1 MGETK
6 ILSAAAG
13 ARKDAVAHAKIA
25 DARSVLL
32 DLTPRAAKMRGARR
46 RMEQSWAASLRT
58 GGVAGPRAPA
68 GRRRRPKRAPAE
80 VSGPARRLCWRDPLV
95 PKNPLVRLQHN
106 LRLGH
111 GAGGARIMG
120 KAECSREAIDARP
133 AGADAAGEQ
142 RECSKW
148 TISGAEARFLC
159 CRTGQGDARQEQQEQ
174 QQILIRNERD
184 DEDGVG
190 QPRLGSGARLRCGPR
205 EADGM
210 RLRRV
215 RRGEL
220 LHAPGAGAQKTQECD
235 ADHVRH
241 AAAKVRKD
249 RKVAGA
255 EPEGGGVV
263 PAGNPA
269 RSKHRRGDPCPG
281 QVRAG
286 RACVS
291 RDGERSTDER
301 LGAFRNMRHQD
312 PHPHASRAQRLMQNC
327 L

>member
-235 ADHVRH
+235 ADHVRPRTACRGKGSKRSESGRGGARRRRRRACRQPGQIQAQAGRSVSRPSTGWPRLRFARRRTIHGRASRGISKH
-241 AAAKVRKD
+241 ATP
-249 RKVAGA
+249 GST
-255 EPEGGGVV
+255 
-263 PAGNPA
+263 PA
-269 RSKHRRGDPCPG
+269 RI
-281 QVRAG
+281 
-286 RACVS
+286 
-291 RDGERSTDER
+291 
-301 LGAFRNMRHQD
+301 
-312 PHPHASRAQRLMQNC
+312 
-327 L
+327 